1 VLVQRGAPDAM
12 RGRALAVLMSTYYA
26 ILGLSMAGGG
36 LLVDSVGA
44 RTSWAIASAIFL
56 GSAALAVALTAGM
69 REERAAATAPPSG
82 LERIKVLMEEI
93 DETRQREQQRTA
105 TEVTVLAPRDAESRA
120 TP

>member
-1 VLVQRGAPDAM
+1 
-12 RGRALAVLMSTYYA
+12 
-26 ILGLSMAGGG
+26 
-36 LLVDSVGA
+36 VDSVGA

-105 TEVTVLAPRDAESRA
+105 TDVTVLAPRDAESRA

>member
-1 VLVQRGAPDAM
+1 
-12 RGRALAVLMSTYYA
+12 
-26 ILGLSMAGGG
+26 
-36 LLVDSVGA
+36 
-44 RTSWAIASAIFL
+44 
-56 GSAALAVALTAGM
+56 M

-105 TEVTVLAPRDAESRA
+105 TDVTVLAPRDAESRA